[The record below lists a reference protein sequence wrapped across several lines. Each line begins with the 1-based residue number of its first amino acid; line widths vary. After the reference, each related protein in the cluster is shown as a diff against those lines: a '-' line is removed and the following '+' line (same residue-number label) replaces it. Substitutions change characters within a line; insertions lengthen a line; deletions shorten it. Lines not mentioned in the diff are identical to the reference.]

1 MRGAWFVALRSA
13 WPVDL
18 SIDRRSNGIVYGV
31 QEGLRMNTQGV
42 ESSGDSVAR
51 RGSAARMRLTGKEKA
66 GVFLLSLPDED
77 AKKLMEGMQ
86 ENELREI
93 SRIISQMGIMP
104 PEVVQAVRQEFL
116 DKFELKMYDVRGG
129 QSRVRDLLTK
139 ALGKER
145 ARQLL
150 KELQTGPKNTP
161 WEILN
166 AMEPTLV
173 ATFLANE
180 HPQSV
185 ALIVSQ
191 LQQEH
196 AALVIDHLSTELQ
209 QQTVYRMARMNTLPP
224 GALEDIEASLLTEL
238 DALGV
243 ARSGRQQEG
252 GGTKKVAEL
261 LNLMSREVSDRLL
274 SYLDEEDNP
283 LAESVRKE
291 MFLFEDLLLM
301 DDRSFQTLLREVS
314 NDELLTALKGA
325 DDRLREKFFQNMSE
339 RAAEMLREDLE
350 LLGPVKVVD
359 VEAAQQAILKS
370 ARRLESEGSI
380 VIMGKGSDDVVM

>member
-1 MRGAWFVALRSA
+1 M
-13 WPVDL
+13 
-18 SIDRRSNGIVYGV
+18 
-31 QEGLRMNTQGV
+31 ETQGW
-42 ESSGDSVAR
+42 ESNSVGGDSVSR
-51 RGSAARMRLTGKEKA
+51 RGSAPQRVRLSGKEKA
-66 GVFLLSLPDED
+66 GVFLLSLPDDD
-77 AKKLMEGMQ
+77 AKKIMEGMQ
-86 ENELREI
+86 ETELREI
-93 SRIISQMGIMP
+93 SRVISRMGVMP
-104 PEVVQAVRQEFL
+104 PEVVQTVRQEFL

-129 QSRVRDLLTK
+129 QNRVKDLLTK
-139 ALGKER
+139 TLGKDR

-150 KELQTGPKNTP
+150 KDVQSGPKSTP
-161 WEILN
+161 WEVLN
-166 AMEPTLV
+166 AMEPALV

-185 ALIVSQ
+185 ALIISQ

-209 QQTVYRMARMNTLPP
+209 QQSVYRMARMNTLPP

-238 DALGV
+238 NALGV

-261 LNLMSREVSDRLL
+261 LNLLSREISDKLL
-274 SYLDEEDNP
+274 AYLDEEDNP

-314 NDELLTALKGA
+314 NDELLTAMKGA

-359 VEAAQQAILKS
+359 VEAAQQAILKA
-370 ARRLESEGSI
+370 ARRLEAEGSI
-380 VIMGKGSDDVVM
+380 VIMGKGSDDLVM